1 MRVPSKQNPLF
12 SLALTLV
19 PTEEKLC
26 TIIKKGM
33 ALIPNLSCVLTY
45 KIFNLEKYFLSRT
58 QTISLPGSLLW
69 DAKRKLVCSLWSW
82 FELFKKVCVI
92 PCSLIISKWQGFAFR
107 DQLEVL
113 VISVYFCLVGGEK
126 NKWEMPLMSMS
137 PLINSV
143 KVKGHLLGTERW
155 FFWSFCPFPFSSTLF
170 FLSPFLRYL
179 L

>member
-1 MRVPSKQNPLF
+1 MTVWDLTKRCGSHPKQNPLF

-26 TIIKKGM
+26 SVIKKGM

-82 FELFKKVCVI
+82 FELFKKGVSHPLLFDNFQMTRLCF
-92 PCSLIISKWQGFAFR
+92 QGSALAF
-107 DQLEVL
+107 
-113 VISVYFCLVGGEK
+113 SYF
-126 NKWEMPLMSMS
+126 S
-137 PLINSV
+137 IF
-143 KVKGHLLGTERW
+143 LLGWGVRKINEKCHLW
-155 FFWSFCPFPFSSTLF
+155 VWAH
-170 FLSPFLRYL
+170 
-179 L
+179 